1 MNDRNKGT
9 TSIDTLM
16 KIGLSASTAIPVVL
30 IAILG
35 IFAHLI
41 DPTAFVFLVG
51 ACAMIVLVAVL
62 TINYFVRRSIQGR
75 LLGLVDV
82 CRSYAGGDRAV
93 RATVI
98 GDDEFA
104 MLSMSLNT
112 LLDSQGFIAG
122 GAPSTSVGS
131 GGSEAAALQAQIE
144 KLLQE
149 VSAVGDG
156 DLRVQA
162 EVTPDTLGVL
172 ADS

>member
-1 MNDRNKGT
+1 MNDRNKGA

-16 KIGLSASTAIPVVL
+16 KIGLSASTAIPVIL

-41 DPTAFVFLVG
+41 DPTAFVFAVG

-62 TINYFVRRSIQGR
+62 TINYFVRRRIQDR

-82 CRSYAGGDRAV
+82 CRNYAGGDRAV
-93 RATVI
+93 RATVV

-112 LLDSQGFIAG
+112 LLDSQGLISG
-122 GAPSTSVGS
+122 GTVSSSAGS
-131 GGSEAAALQAQIE
+131 GNDAAALQAQIE

-149 VSAVGDG
+149 VSAVG
-156 DLRVQA
+156 
-162 EVTPDTLGVL
+162 
-172 ADS
+172 